1 MYHFLFLLILSLII
15 FFRPLICA
23 EAHYV
28 SNLIFNIVIFFI
40 TILFLLISGRG
51 KLNIQVANGDRNFL
65 FRKNAVNLF
74 LFVFIVILIA
84 GLFISINKNRS
95 FNYFFVIFSGV
106 CLFYVVAGLNKKY
119 TLFLL
124 KVFLISAFLVTIYG
138 IYQYFWGFEILR
150 EQVEHIHPDF
160 LNIEDFKKRLFENR
174 IYSTF
179 VYAPALAG
187 FLLITISVT
196 ISFVSLYFKK
206 ALSIFLYVFLSLQIF
221 ALFLTFSKAGFL
233 LFFVILLFFAYLM
246 RAKAQMRIVCWTI
259 VAFLLFFNIFLLLAP
274 ADFPTLENFK
284 SSYNYRLGHI
294 RAALTLLKI
303 RPLSGFGLMTFG
315 LSSTKVISPVD
326 KETQYVHNSYL
337 QIAQEV
343 GILGIGAL
351 IGFFIF
357 YFKNFI
363 PYVIK
368 RVKSDKILVLAGGIL
383 TGIAAFCLHSA
394 VDNDFYFAQILMS
407 VFFLMGAVV
416 SFCQLD
422 WPLFSKRIRYLIKIL
437 VIILCVF
444 GIIYS
449 YLCLLSFYNTR
460 LAEAESGFKEKI
472 KQYSLALKSNPFD
485 DAIYYKIANL
495 YEDKYRELN
504 DKEDKELAENFYQ
517 QAIAYNKML
526 AFYRYS
532 LGNLYFYS
540 YTKSKNND
548 LLSQAIEQLDKAI
561 YLYPAKPYYRFYVS
575 NLLHIAGDDK
585 RAIIEREKAQELKKI
600 KEAK

>member
-1 MYHFLFLLILSLII
+1 MLSLII

-23 EAHYV
+23 EAYYV

-40 TILFLLISGRG
+40 TILFLLISGRD
-51 KLNIQVANGDRNFL
+51 KLNTQVARGDRNFL
-65 FRKNAVNLF
+65 FRKNAINLF

-95 FNYFFVIFSGV
+95 FNYFFIIFSSV

-119 TLFLL
+119 SLFLL
-124 KVFLISAFLVTIYG
+124 KVFLISTFLVTIYG

-150 EQVEHIHPDF
+150 EHVNHFHPAF
-160 LNIEDFKKRLFENR
+160 LNIEDFKGRLFSNR

-187 FLLITISVT
+187 FLLLTIPVT
-196 ISFVSLYFKK
+196 IGFLSLYFKK
-206 ALSIFLYVFLSLQIF
+206 ALSIFLYVFLALQIF

-233 LFFVILLFFAYLM
+233 LFLVILLIFAYLM
-246 RAKAQMRIVCWTI
+246 RTKAQMRIVCWTI
-259 VAFLLFFNIFLLLAP
+259 VAFLLLFNIFLLLAP

-284 SSYNYRLGHI
+284 SSYNCRLGHI
-294 RAALTLLKI
+294 RAALNLVKI
-303 RPLSGFGLMTFG
+303 RPFSGFGLMTYG
-315 LSSTKVISPVD
+315 LSSTKVISPTD

-337 QIAQEV
+337 QIAQET
-343 GILGIGAL
+343 GIFGIGAL
-351 IGFFIF
+351 VGFFIF

-363 PYVIK
+363 PFVIK
-368 RVKSDKILVLAGGIL
+368 RVKTNKELMLAGGIL

-394 VDNDFYFAQILMS
+394 VDSDFYFAQILMS
-407 VFFLMGAVV
+407 VFFLMGVVV

-422 WPLFSKRIRYLIKIL
+422 WPVFSKKIRYLIKIFI
-437 VIILCVF
+437 IILCAS

-449 YLCLLSFYNTR
+449 YFCSLSFYHTR
-460 LAEAESGFKEKI
+460 LAQLERGFEKKT
-472 KQYSLALKSNPFD
+472 KQYLLALKANPFN

-504 DKEDKELAENFYQ
+504 DKEDYGRAENFYQ

-548 LLSQAIEQLDKAI
+548 LLAQAIEQLNKAI
-561 YLYPAKPYYRFYVS
+561 YLYPVKPYYRFYVS

-585 RAIIEREKAQELKKI
+585 KAMMQRQKAQELKKN
-600 KEAK
+600 